1 VDRHAISPMTE
12 RCSRQHMGRGIMR
25 MWGTLVCMV
34 LGFAGTGGAAESFDL
49 PECVAD
55 LAGEVVLNITLLDAM
70 LAQAEPGGAQPDQQH
85 AMLLIVTKHYLQ
97 RSKGL
102 LLLSRTATEQP
113 PVLLQHDCLP
123 YPAGTPVDPPLVDLT
138 REQKQVLITYHD
150 LVSPPK
156 STMSQRLNAEEI
168 TPPSNMAR
176 VSAGPFKRGNGQTV
190 SLDAFS
196 IDVYEVTNAQYQRFL
211 EAGGYE
217 TQDYWS
223 AEGWRW
229 IQEKERRQPSY
240 WGNEQ
245 LHQPEQPVVGVTWYE
260 ADAYCRWAGKVLP
273 EELQWDKACRG
284 TDGRK
289 FPWGD
294 APLAAAAETQSPSV
308 DPAAY
313 TAPALVGSRPETQS
327 PYGVHDLVGNVLEWT
342 ATSRDGQGIV
352 LMGGSGESM
361 SPRVGCGVSHA
372 LLPGI
377 SANFIGF
384 RCVLNAP

>member
-1 VDRHAISPMTE
+1 
-12 RCSRQHMGRGIMR
+12 
-25 MWGTLVCMV
+25 MV
-34 LGFAGTGGAAESFDL
+34 LGFAGTVGAAESFGL
-49 PECVAD
+49 PKCVAD
-55 LAGEVVLNITLLDAM
+55 FAGEVVLNTTLLDAM
-70 LAQAEPGGAQPDQQH
+70 LAQAEPGGAQPDRQH

-97 RSKGL
+97 RSEGL
-102 LLLSRTATEQP
+102 LLLSRAATDQP

-123 YPAGTPVDPPLVDLT
+123 YPAGTQVDAPLVDLT
-138 REQKQVLITYHD
+138 LEQKQVLITYHD
-150 LVSPPK
+150 LVSPQK
-156 STMSQRLNAEEI
+156 STMSQRLEAQDR

-176 VSAGPFKRGNGQTV
+176 VAAGVFTRGNGQTV
-190 SLDAFS
+190 TLDAFS

-223 AEGWRW
+223 AEGWDW
-229 IQEKERRQPSY
+229 IQEKGRRQPSY
-240 WGNEQ
+240 WHDEQ

-273 EELQWDKACRG
+273 EELQWEKACRG
-284 TDGRK
+284 TDGRQ

-294 APLAAAAETQSPSV
+294 TPLPTAAEAQSQLADLAS
-308 DPAAY
+308 Y
-313 TAPALVGSRPETQS
+313 LAPANVGSRPETQS
-327 PYGVHDLVGNVLEWT
+327 PYGVHDLAGNVLEWT

-352 LMGGSGESM
+352 LIGGSGDSM

-384 RCVLNAP
+384 RCLLNTP